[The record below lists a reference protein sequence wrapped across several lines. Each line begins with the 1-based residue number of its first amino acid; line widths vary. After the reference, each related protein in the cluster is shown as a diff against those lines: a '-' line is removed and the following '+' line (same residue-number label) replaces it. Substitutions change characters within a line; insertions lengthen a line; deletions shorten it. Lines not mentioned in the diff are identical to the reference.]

1 MQNKSVIKFQA
12 ILGVVMLG
20 AAGLFAWNHLG
31 GLGAETRPVRA
42 ESEARELARAIL
54 DYRQDTG
61 NWPRNQA
68 GDLDMTPL
76 LGHGAGAKPILQAN
90 ATAGGLFTTEA
101 PAESPGRPHPW
112 LREIPLDPWGNPF
125 RVMLGGQAVAVLSL
139 GPNQLLDTDLNR
151 LWTRPENINPGDGD
165 DVGFVL
171 EFELDGESR

>member
-1 MQNKSVIKFQA
+1 MKNKSVISFQST
-12 ILGVVMLG
+12 LGLVILG

-42 ESEARELARAIL
+42 ETEARELARAIL
-54 DYRQDTG
+54 DYRDDTG
-61 NWPRNQA
+61 NWPRNQT
-68 GDLDMTPL
+68 GDLDMAPL
-76 LGHGAGAKPILQAN
+76 LGRGTEAKPILQAST
-90 ATAGGLFTTEA
+90 TASGFIPTEA
-101 PAESPGRPHPW
+101 PAGSRGPRHKW

-125 RVMLGGQAVAVLSL
+125 RVMLGDHAVAVLSL

>member
-1 MQNKSVIKFQA
+1 MLKNKSVINFQA
-12 ILGVVMLG
+12 ILGLVMLG
-20 AAGLFAWNHLG
+20 AVGLFAWSHLG
-31 GLGAETRPVRA
+31 GLGTETRPVRA

-54 DYRQDTG
+54 DYRHDTG

-68 GDLDMTPL
+68 GDLDMNPL
-76 LGHGAGAKPILQAN
+76 VGRGDGAKPVFQAST
-90 ATAGGLFTTEA
+90 TASGVFPAEA
-101 PAESPGRPHPW
+101 PAGSPGPRNKW

-125 RVMLGGQAVAVLSL
+125 RVMLGVHAVAVLSL

-171 EFELDGESR
+171 EFELDGES